1 MSRDV
6 GGRVRVVVT
15 GMGAV
20 TPLGKDVA
28 ASWDACRRGRP
39 GIVPISLCD
48 VSDLATHIAG
58 EVKGFDP
65 VDHLGAKEARRTS
78 RCVALG
84 VAAAREAVTDSGL
97 DIGTMP
103 DDVGVLV
110 ASGLWAPRPHP
121 PPRRPRSGPGG
132 VPGWPSSGAPP
143 GRLSAGSASPPSTP
157 CRRSPP

>member
-6 GGRVRVVVT
+6 GGRCRVVVT

-48 VSDLATHIAG
+48 VSDLATRIAG

-84 VAAAREAVTDSGL
+84 VAAAREAVADSGL
-97 DIGTMP
+97 DVRSIG
-103 DDVGVLV
+103 DDVGVLL
-110 ASGLWAPRPHP
+110 ASGIGGLEWLENAVVRLNAMG
-121 PPRRPRSGPGG
+121 PRRVSPFNIPAIIPAMTGG
-132 VPGWPSSGAPP
+132 RGGL
-143 GRLSAGSASPPSTP
+143 R
-157 CRRSPP
+157 